1 MTDNFRT
8 IVADVMVGVKDELSH
23 HVGVEVR
30 AVVALQTDQL
40 RDDIGSL
47 HAIKIVAETCL
58 SKVTDNGD
66 FLNEIVES
74 VNLTGNEVQS
84 KIDTISQSLD
94 TVKATQEAV
103 TLARTQLSSISAL
116 LTENLKVCRL

>member
-1 MTDNFRT
+1 
-8 IVADVMVGVKDELSH
+8 MVGVKDELSH